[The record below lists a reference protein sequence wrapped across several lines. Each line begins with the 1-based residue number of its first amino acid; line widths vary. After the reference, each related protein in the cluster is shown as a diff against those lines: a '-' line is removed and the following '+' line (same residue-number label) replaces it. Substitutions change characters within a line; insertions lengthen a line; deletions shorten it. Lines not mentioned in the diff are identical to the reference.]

1 MGKRHMSKSSIAE
14 RSNDFAID
22 GMIYM
27 QEQGRKDIKLS
38 KAMTRPA
45 YAYTKAQQRQVIK
58 PPMCEGCGYY
68 YQAEEMP
75 KPDCTFP
82 WFNPEDYD
90 LAAYDYLPCKE
101 GLTYE
106 KD

>member
-1 MGKRHMSKSSIAE
+1 MGKNHMPKTSIAE
-14 RSNDFAID
+14 RNID
-22 GMIYM
+22 KSIDNLIYM
-27 QEQGRKDIKLS
+27 QEQGRKEIKLT

-58 PPMCEGCGYY
+58 PPMCEGFGYY
-68 YQAEEMP
+68 YQAEDMP

-82 WFNPEDYD
+82 WFDPEDYD

-106 KD
+106 KN